1 MTGLII
7 DFPNVA
13 SLRRLVLSESGF
25 VFDPV
30 TGCSFSTN
38 PTGLLIFHLIQQTQD
53 VQQIVQRLQNE
64 FKIDTYVVERDV
76 IEFVGLLR
84 KFFL

>member
-1 MTGLII
+1 MI
-7 DFPNVA
+7 DFPNVE
-13 SLRRLVLSESGF
+13 SLRIL
-25 VFDPV
+25 
-30 TGCSFSTN
+30 
-38 PTGLLIFHLIQQTQD
+38 QD
-53 VQQIVQRLQNE
+53 E